1 MKVYKI
7 TEPGRKRLGEIL
19 RQARADANWSIDQLL
34 EFITEKTGTRP
45 AKSTI
50 SHLERGHNSPE
61 WNTLS
66 VIHSSGLVPYTVQE
80 MFEIAAEI
88 PVEDVADDLLI
99 RVKRLPK
106 DHQKRLL
113 RQLID
118 AIAV

>member
-1 MKVYKI
+1 MKLHKI
-7 TEPGRKRLGEIL
+7 TEPGRKRLGDIL
-19 RQARADANWSIDQLL
+19 KQARSDADWSMDQLL

-50 SHLERGHNSPE
+50 SHLERGHNDPH

-88 PVEDVADDLLI
+88 PTDEVADDLLI

-113 RQLID
+113 TQLIE